1 MAKYTILNSPAVPN
15 MPWQER
21 PADLGDIPVWRYT
34 ENPII
39 GRNPV
44 KHVARI
50 FNSAVVPYEDGFIGV
65 FRAER
70 KDGIPFIYL
79 GRSKDGIHWSF
90 EEDRINFVDENG
102 KSFMP
107 LYAYDPRLVR
117 IDDKYYIISSG
128 ARMRTALRSA
138 WLSRPISRHLRD
150 LRIRSF
156 RSTGTRSCSRGRSMA
171 ITCCSRDRQ
180 TAATR
185 RSVISM

>member
-117 IDDKYYIISSG
+117 IDDKYYII
-128 ARMRTALRSA
+128 
-138 WLSRPISRHLRD
+138 WCQEISRHLRD
-150 LRIRSF
+150 LRTRSF

-171 ITCCSRDRQ
+171 TTCCSRDRR

-185 RSVISM
+185 RSVTSM